1 MKPCFRI
8 LLGMS
13 LCSVLPGCGAPQDAG
28 PGATKSDVGSET
40 QAVQERSNGS
50 SESGRPIAS
59 VNEASQATDQP
70 MCTLRHPVIDLG
82 IVCSHFDESLHFYR
96 DLIGL
101 KVVHEIQVAG
111 DLAKELGLA
120 PRKFRQVRLKAGD
133 TLLKLMEIES
143 PPEER
148 TFDFQAGVRWLTL
161 IIEDVPAC
169 VARLKAAGVEFVSE
183 PLSAP
188 DAKHVICA
196 KGPDGMLIE
205 FVQLAD

>member
-13 LCSVLPGCGAPQDAG
+13 LCSVLPGAPQDAG

-82 IVCSHFDESLHFYR
+82 IVCRE
-96 DLIGL
+96 
-101 KVVHEIQVAG
+101 
-111 DLAKELGLA
+111 KEA
-120 PRKFRQVRLKAGD
+120 
-133 TLLKLMEIES
+133 
-143 PPEER
+143 
-148 TFDFQAGVRWLTL
+148 
-161 IIEDVPAC
+161 
-169 VARLKAAGVEFVSE
+169 
-183 PLSAP
+183 
-188 DAKHVICA
+188 AKHRLCKNVVMDRANQAAPSLRLMKRLRQQINPCA
-196 KGPDGMLIE
+196 R
-205 FVQLAD
+205 